1 MDQLGDMS
9 GGKQDF
15 RYSELTSTQQA
26 ALEPYEDVIE
36 KWQDGTTLTDSD
48 YEIIDQLLEDF

>member
-1 MDQLGDMS
+1 MS